1 MKNNITLIGMPGSGK
16 STVGVVLAKRLG
28 RRFVDSDLVI
38 QDRHGK
44 LLHELITEYG
54 VKGFWQIESDVNAS
68 LDLENSIIATGGS
81 ACYEPEGMQHLR
93 EISTVVYLKLPYKE
107 VEKRLGDLNARG
119 VTLQPGQTLRDL
131 YDERTPLYEKYA
143 DLIIDC
149 SGKMLRDV
157 VAFVSHSKGMHYIHP
172 FTFNGVRSLIGAAG
186 ILVYILISRKIA
198 GDKAAKL
205 DWKLNVRAG
214 LLCGIF
220 LTIASTLQQFGIK
233 YTSVGKAGFITTL
246 YIIFVPMF
254 GVFLKKKVAPVV
266 WAAAGM
272 AAVGMYLL
280 CMTESLRLG
289 AGDIMVFLC
298 AIAFA
303 IQIMTVDH
311 YAARIDGAVV
321 SCIQFTVCGV
331 VCCIGALIWGQ
342 PTFGQIQEGL
352 GALLYAGVLS
362 CGVGYTL
369 QIVGQKG
376 LNPTVAA
383 LIMSLESVIATIS
396 GWIAYKIGFLSTD
409 QTLTPRQIAGC
420 VIVFAAVILV
430 QLPPEWFRFGKK

>member
-1 MKNNITLIGMPGSGK
+1 MENTRTKTTRNSLILLLTAAIWGM
-16 STVGVVLAKRLG
+16 
-28 RRFVDSDLVI
+28 
-38 QDRHGK
+38 
-44 LLHELITEYG
+44 
-54 VKGFWQIESDVNAS
+54 
-68 LDLENSIIATGGS
+68 
-81 ACYEPEGMQHLR
+81 
-93 EISTVVYLKLPYKE
+93 
-107 VEKRLGDLNARG
+107 
-119 VTLQPGQTLRDL
+119 
-131 YDERTPLYEKYA
+131 
-143 DLIIDC
+143 
-149 SGKMLRDV
+149 
-157 VAFVSHSKGMHYIHP
+157 AFVSQSKGMDYMHP
-172 FTFNGVRSLIGAAG
+172 FTFNGVRSLIGAAS

-198 GDKAAKL
+198 GDKAAPL
-205 DWKLNVRAG
+205 DWKLNVKAG
-214 LLCGIF
+214 FLCGIF

-233 YTSVGKAGFITTL
+233 YTSI
-246 YIIFVPMF
+246 
-254 GVFLKKKVAPVV
+254 FLKKKVAPVV
-266 WAAAGM
+266 WAAAVM

-342 PTFGQIQEGL
+342 PTFGQLQEGL

-396 GWIAYKIGFLSTD
+396 GWIAYKIGFLTTD
-409 QTLTPRQIAGC
+409 QTLTARQIAGC

-430 QLPPEWFRFGKK
+430 QLPPEWFRFGKKNASIKNA

>member
-1 MKNNITLIGMPGSGK
+1 MKNTKTKGNLMLILTAFIWGIAFIAQS
-16 STVGVVLAKRLG
+16 VGVETL
-28 RRFVDSDLVI
+28 
-38 QDRHGK
+38 
-44 LLHELITEYG
+44 
-54 VKGFWQIESDVNAS
+54 
-68 LDLENSIIATGGS
+68 S
-81 ACYEPEGMQHLR
+81 A
-93 EISTVVYLKLPYKE
+93 
-107 VEKRLGDLNARG
+107 N
-119 VTLQPGQTLRDL
+119 
-131 YDERTPLYEKYA
+131 
-143 DLIIDC
+143 
-149 SGKMLRDV
+149 
-157 VAFVSHSKGMHYIHP
+157 
-172 FTFNGVRSLIGAAG
+172 TFNGVRSTLGGIGLIP
-186 ILVYILISRKIA
+186 VILI
-198 GDKAAKL
+198 L
-205 DWKLNVRAG
+205 DSNKKKNGITVPKPNKT
-214 LLCGIF
+214 LLFGGIICGIF
-220 LTIASTLQQFGIK
+220 LCAASTVQTAAMA
-233 YTSVGKAGFITTL
+233 YTSPGKAGFITTL
-246 YIIFVPMF
+246 DIIFVPMF
-254 GVFLKKKVAPVV
+254 GIFLKKKVAPVV

-409 QTLTPRQIAGC
+409 QTLTTRQIAGC

-430 QLPPEWFRFGKK
+430 QLPPEWFRFGKKND